1 MPDYLAKLKVFG
13 KGLIVE
19 MVPGI
24 ASGIINEFFHQW
36 NVNAAKIIQD
46 VQSNRSLWVD
56 LKPDQRDQLK
66 ATSQRLGNLDFI
78 TPEFLIN
85 SIKEDFPAVASLFL
99 NWPEAGEWLARQIND
114 LKAGIIDMNL

>member
-13 KGLIVE
+13 KGLIAE

-36 NVNAAKIIQD
+36 NINAAKIIQD

-66 ATSQRLGNLDFI
+66 AASQRLGNLDFI

-99 NWPEAGEWLARQIND
+99 NWPEAGEWLARQINE
-114 LKAGIIDMNL
+114 LKTGITDMNL